1 MSDWMNRGLLS
12 LAILGLLAMAPA
24 QAQDAPGEAASGRF
38 LDVIVVLDDG
48 VGPGGGAANRS
59 QAAAIAAAH
68 GVTPS
73 FVYGSALF
81 GYAAR
86 IPEARLA
93 VIEGDPQV
101 AYVDLDGTV
110 SIRNPGLGAQG
121 LCDKKPDHPKC
132 QPGDPPPEEDPPVE
146 DPPPA
151 LDPQVTPWGIDRIG
165 ADWSAYTG
173 VGIDIYIIDT
183 GIDVDHG
190 DLNVVANVNCTHESG
205 GAPWMRTVTCVADD
219 GNDDNGHGT
228 HVGGTAAALDNGVG
242 VLGVAPGANL
252 TAVKVLDQNG
262 SGKFSWVI
270 AGMDYVTDEVIANG
284 EPAVANMSL
293 SGGGS
298 KSGTCTGAGY
308 TGTDALY
315 AAACNAANAG
325 VILAVAAGNGDADA
339 ANSVPAAFHDAVI
352 TVSATNASDDW
363 PYWSNWG
370 NDSAA
375 WTGNNSAPVAIA
387 APGVNVL
394 STWNDGL
401 LNTIS
406 GTSMATP
413 HVAGAIA
420 LWLEGTSQSADY
432 SAFTNARAALLGA
445 AESTVGFNNT
455 SGNPH
460 AEDLLDASGF

>member
-1 MSDWMNRGLLS
+1 MSIWFKRIFLS
-12 LAILGLLAMAPA
+12 VAVLGLLAAAPA
-24 QAQDAPGEAASGRF
+24 QAQNGRF
-38 LDVIVVLDDG
+38 LDVIVVLDEG
-48 VGPGGGAANRS
+48 VAPGRGAANRS

-86 IPEARLA
+86 VPEARLA
-93 VIEGDPQV
+93 VIEGDPRV

-173 VGIDIYIIDT
+173 AGIDIYIIDT
-183 GIDVDHG
+183 GIDVDHA
-190 DLNVVANVNCTHESG
+190 DLNVVADVNCTHESG
-205 GAPWMRTVTCVADD
+205 GKPWLRTVTCVVGD
-219 GNDDNGHGT
+219 GDDDNGHGT
-228 HVGGTAAALDNGVG
+228 HVAGTAAALDDGFGV
-242 VLGVAPGANL
+242 VGVAPGANL

-270 AGMDYVTDEVIANG
+270 AGMDYVTEQVMYSG
-284 EPAVANMSL
+284 QPAVANMSL

-298 KSGTCTGAGY
+298 KSGTCTDAGY

-339 ANSVPAAFHDAVI
+339 ANSVPAAFDDAVI
-352 TVSATNASDDW
+352 TVSATDASDDW

-370 NDSAA
+370 NDWAT

-406 GTSMATP
+406 GTSMASP

-420 LWLEGTSQSADY
+420 LWLEDNPQSADY
-432 SAFTNARAALLGA
+432 SAFANARAALLGA
-445 AESTVGFNNT
+445 AEPTTLFSNT

-460 AEDLLDASGF
+460 DEDLLDASSF

>member
-1 MSDWMNRGLLS
+1 MSIWFKRVFLS
-12 LAILGLLAMAPA
+12 VAVLGLLATAPA
-24 QAQDAPGEAASGRF
+24 QAQSGRF
-38 LDVIVVLDDG
+38 LDVIVVLDED
-48 VGPGGGAANRS
+48 VAPGRGAANRS
-59 QAAAIAAAH
+59 QAAAIAEAH

-101 AYVDLDGTV
+101 AYVNLDGTV
-110 SIRNPGLGAQG
+110 SIRNSGLGAQA

-132 QPGDPPPEEDPPVE
+132 LPSDPPPEEDPPVE

-151 LDPQVTPWGIDRIG
+151 LDPQVTPWGVGRIG
-165 ADWSAYTG
+165 ADLSTYTG
-173 VGIDIYIIDT
+173 AGIDIYIIDT
-183 GIDVDHG
+183 GIDVDHA
-190 DLNVVANVNCTHESG
+190 DLNVVASVNCTHESG
-205 GAPWMRTVTCVADD
+205 GKPWLRTVTCVADD
-219 GNDDNGHGT
+219 GDDDNGHGT
-228 HVGGTAAALDNGVG
+228 HVGGTAAALDNGIG

-270 AGMDYVTDEVIANG
+270 AGMDYVTDEVMANG
-284 EPAVANMSL
+284 QPAVANMSL

-298 KSGTCTGAGY
+298 KSGTCTDAGY

-325 VILAVAAGNGDADA
+325 VILAVAAGNADADA
-339 ANSVPAAFHDAVI
+339 ANSVPAAFDDAVI

-375 WTGNNSAPVAIA
+375 WTGNASAPVAIA
-387 APGVNVL
+387 APGVGVL

-413 HVAGAIA
+413 HVAGAVA
-420 LWLEGTSQSADY
+420 LWLEGVSQSADY

-445 AESTVGFNNT
+445 AESTAGFSNT